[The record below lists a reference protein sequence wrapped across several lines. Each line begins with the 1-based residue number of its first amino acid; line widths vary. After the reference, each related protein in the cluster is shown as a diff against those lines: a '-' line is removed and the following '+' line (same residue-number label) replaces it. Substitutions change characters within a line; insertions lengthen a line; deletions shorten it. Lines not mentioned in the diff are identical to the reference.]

1 MNNYLKLI
9 YTLAFFVSTCLFFQT
24 SLINYKPPIWFYK
37 TILIFL
43 AAICVFI
50 SLFVKSDLNDKYIF
64 GILLFLNI
72 AILIL
77 IIKVKNKFIET
88 LIIMGLLYLLL
99 TFRLDD
105 FMVNNGKL
113 ISVNKKWIYTHII
126 VLILFYFYT
135 DNNILSRYKK
145 IGTILLVLFPLLL
158 PIEEYFIHRVFTLF
172 LITTMTWKGI
182 FNNIKLI

>member
-9 YTLAFFVSTCLFFQT
+9 YTLSFFISTYLFFQT

-50 SLFVKSDLNDKYIF
+50 SLFVKSEFNDKYIF

-77 IIKVKNKFIET
+77 IIKVKNKFIEIS
-88 LIIMGLLYLLL
+88 IIIGLSYLLL

-135 DNNILSRYKK
+135 DNNILSRDKK
-145 IGTILLVLFPLLL
+145 IGTILLILFPLLFPL
-158 PIEEYFIHRVFTLF
+158 EEYFIHRVFILY
-172 LITTMTWKGI
+172 LITVMSWKGV
-182 FNNIKLI
+182 FNNINLI